1 MRTAPPPPTA
11 DADTTARLREDLSG
25 GGYDVEHLAE
35 VLGPVAVAALDRE
48 DDLPALLAARESD
61 EPAAVLARLLTLGDP
76 VDAAEAERV
85 LPALGLDAARRAGLV
100 EIVGDRV
107 RGVVDLR
114 PVEQSGATWWIAS
127 DPDSSTTGL
136 PVHPDHV
143 LGVGGAS
150 RTLAEL
156 TVREEVGRALDIGT
170 GCGVQALGLAAHAGA
185 VVATDVSSRALAYAR
200 FNAAL
205 AGARIE
211 LREGSMLEP
220 VDGDRYDLVVSNPP
234 FVITPRDGSLPTY
247 SYRDGGRAADDLV
260 ADLVTGVH
268 RVLAPGGVA
277 QLLGNWEVR
286 RGQEWHE
293 RVSAWLD
300 ASGLDGWVVQRELLD
315 PAHYVETWL
324 RDGGLAP
331 EGDRAR
337 WRAAATAWLADL
349 AAREVEAVGFGFVV
363 LRRPADDATP
373 RTRTVEEVTGA
384 LGGGLGT
391 AVATRLRAAEWS
403 ARTDDEALLEHRFVV
418 APDVTEERHL
428 RPGAGDPEII
438 LLRQGG
444 GLRRSVRAGT
454 LVAAV
459 VGACDGDLALRQI
472 TAAVAALL
480 DRTTAQVHAEVL
492 AEVRGLAIDGM
503 LAPEPAGADTVTP

>member
-1 MRTAPPPPTA
+1 VTTAPPPPAA
-11 DADTTARLREDLSG
+11 DPATLARLRDDLSS

-48 DDLPALLAARESD
+48 DDLPALLAARASD
-61 EPAAVLARLLTLGDP
+61 DPAALLARVLTLGDP
-76 VDAAEAERV
+76 VGAAEAERA
-85 LPALGLDAARRAGLV
+85 LPSLGVAGAQ
-100 EIVGDRV
+100 EIGLIEVAGDQV

-114 PVEQSGATWWIAS
+114 PVEQEGATWWVAS
-127 DPDSSTTGL
+127 DPDSSTTGR

-156 TVREEVGRALDIGT
+156 TVREPVGRALDIGT
-170 GCGVQALGLAAHAGA
+170 GCGVQALGLATHAGA
-185 VVATDVSSRALAYAR
+185 VTATDISARALAYAR
-200 FNAAL
+200 FNTAL
-205 AGARIE
+205 AGTSVE
-211 LREGSMLEP
+211 LRAGSMLEP
-220 VDGDRYDLVVSNPP
+220 AAGEQYDLVVSNPP

-260 ADLVTGVH
+260 ADLVTGV
-268 RVLAPGGVA
+268 REVLAPGGVA

-286 RGQEWHE
+286 RGQDWRD
-293 RVSAWLD
+293 RVGQWLE

-324 RDGGLAP
+324 RDGGLSP
-331 EGDRAR
+331 EGDRER
-337 WRAAATAWLADL
+337 WRQAATAWLADL
-349 AAREVEAVGFGFVV
+349 QARDVEAVGFGFVV
-363 LRRPADDATP
+363 LRRPASGTG
-373 RTRTVEEVTGA
+373 RTERVLEEVTGP
-384 LGGGLGT
+384 LGAGLG
-391 AVATRLRAAEWS
+391 AVATRLRMTAWS
-403 ARTDDEALLEHRFVV
+403 GGLDDDALLEQRLRV

-428 RPGAGDPEII
+428 RPGAGDPEVI

-454 LVAAV
+454 LLAAV
-459 VGACDGDLALRQI
+459 VGACDGELGLGQI

-480 DRTTAQVHAEVL
+480 DRTPAQVHAEVL
-492 AEVRGLAIDGM
+492 EAVRGMLVDGL
-503 LAPEPAGADTVTP
+503 LAPTGPAADTVTA